1 MAGNLNPG
9 LLICQFESWSGHP
22 IQGGTAQLNFVEVDA
37 AFGGRLKL
45 FNPKGEETDRV
56 TADSARSG
64 VAFLQFFW
72 DPTHIGYFT
81 SNTPKFRAA
90 GYGVPGFS
98 KEIVPGELFGTN
110 EVPRGFETDYI
121 SGRMGLCVNLGQI
134 WSEGKGEFQFKEG
147 ASLAIDVMKK
157 IKEALDFH
165 AKVTGQ
171 KTPKVPFLKPMR
183 PTPEM
188 VSLLG
193 FASFRVKAYG

>member
-9 LLICQFESWSGHP
+9 LLICQCESWSGRP
-22 IQGGTAQLNFVEVDA
+22 ILGATVQLNFVEVDA

-45 FNPKGEETDRV
+45 FNPKGEEATSV
-56 TADSARSG
+56 TADTTRSG

-81 SNTPKFRAA
+81 SNTPKFRAVA
-90 GYGVPGFS
+90 YGVPGFS
-98 KEIVPGELFGTN
+98 KEIVPGALYGTN
-110 EVPRGFETDYI
+110 EVSHGFETDRAA
-121 SGRMGLCVNLGQI
+121 GRMGLCVNLGQI
-134 WSEGKGEFQFKEG
+134 WSEGKGEFQFKENE
-147 ASLAIDVMKK
+147 SIAIDIAKK
-157 IKEALDFH
+157 IKEALEFH
-165 AKVTGQ
+165 AKATGQ

-193 FASFRVKAYG
+193 YASFRLKAYD